1 MLLFLCLQVICKALP
16 GVKAE
21 KNQIVNNIR
30 EHFQML
36 YSALQTRYTSI
47 INLKYWGCENKGYD
61 HKALDCWPNSPLSTI
76 GSDREHYGELA

>member
-1 MLLFLCLQVICKALP
+1 MLLFLCLQVICKAIP

-21 KNQIVNNIR
+21 KNEIVNNIR

-47 INLKYWGCENKGYD
+47 ITTGY
-61 HKALDCWPNSPLSTI
+61 KVLSVVESSAPI
-76 GSDREHYGELA
+76 L

>member
-21 KNQIVNNIR
+21 KNEIVNNIR

-36 YSALQTRYTSI
+36 YSALQTRYASI
-47 INLKYWGCENKGYD
+47 ITTGY
-61 HKALDCWPNSPLSTI
+61 KVLSI
-76 GSDREHYGELA
+76 V

>member
-1 MLLFLCLQVICKALP
+1 MLLFLCLQVICKAIP

-21 KNQIVNNIR
+21 KNEIVNNIR

-47 INLKYWGCENKGYD
+47 ITTGY
-61 HKALDCWPNSPLSTI
+61 KVLSVVDSSAPI
-76 GSDREHYGELA
+76 L

>member
-21 KNQIVNNIR
+21 KNEIVNDIR

-47 INLKYWGCENKGYD
+47 ITTGY
-61 HKALDCWPNSPLSTI
+61 KVLSVVKSNSPIL
-76 GSDREHYGELA
+76 

>member
-1 MLLFLCLQVICKALP
+1 MLLFLCLQVICKEIP

-21 KNQIVNNIR
+21 KNEIVNNIR

-47 INLKYWGCENKGYD
+47 ITTGY
-61 HKALDCWPNSPLSTI
+61 KVLSVVESSAPI
-76 GSDREHYGELA
+76 L